1 MIVKDYYHYYKKKR
15 LTKFEMFLLAF
26 KMMIFVEDITDM
38 QCFLMQFRRNKGQYR
53 MAQMRR
59 RIANL
64 YFFECMGWLINYI
77 YEYWRAES
85 A

>member
-1 MIVKDYYHYYKKKR
+1 
-15 LTKFEMFLLAF
+15 MFLIAF

-38 QCFLMQFRRNKGQYR
+38 QAFFMQFRRNKSQYR
-53 MAQMRR
+53 LAQMKR

-64 YFFECMGWLINYI
+64 YFFECVGWLINYV

-85 A
+85 V